1 MAGWPEGLPNMT
13 SAEDIIRAVYGRQ
26 IINHPVTSSYTVGTT
41 ATALGSGRGQRSA
54 YIICN
59 TGTVNVAIAFS
70 DSVTITTGILLLQGG
85 TLQVDCYYDQQ
96 VIYRTP
102 WAIGAGAG
110 ATLFMV
116 ETVFVG
122 G

>member
-1 MAGWPEGLPNMT
+1 VAGWPEAMPNMT
-13 SAEDIIRAVYGRQ
+13 SADDLIRAVYGRQ
-26 IINHPVTSSYTVGTT
+26 IINHPVISSYTVGTT
-41 ATALGSGRGQRSA
+41 AVALGSGRGQRSA
-54 YIICN
+54 YIISN
-59 TGTVNVAIAFS
+59 TGSVNVAISFT

-85 TLQVDCYYDQQ
+85 TLQVDSYYDQQ

-102 WAIGAGAG
+102 WAIAAGAG

>member
-1 MAGWPEGLPNMT
+1 MT
-13 SAEDIIRAVYGRQ
+13 SADDIIRAVYGRQ
-26 IINHPVTSSYTVGTT
+26 IINYPVTSSYSLLT
-41 ATALGSGRGQRSA
+41 AAVALGSGRGQRSA

-59 TGTVNVAIAFS
+59 TGSINVAIGFN
-70 DSVTITTGILLLQGG
+70 DQVTITTGILLLQGG

-102 WAIGAGAG
+102 WAIGASTG

-116 ETVFVG
+116 ETVFAG